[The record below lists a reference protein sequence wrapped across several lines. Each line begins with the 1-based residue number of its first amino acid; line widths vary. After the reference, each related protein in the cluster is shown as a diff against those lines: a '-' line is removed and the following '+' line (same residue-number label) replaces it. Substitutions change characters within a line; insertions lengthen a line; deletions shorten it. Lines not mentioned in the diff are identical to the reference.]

1 MKIPRSS
8 ISTTWKGDWLLELV
22 LILGALGALV
32 RELVLVLV
40 AAGVFCT
47 LVWFGYQF
55 HHTLLSLRKDLRVEH
70 YLAKHR
76 ISLIDRPELE
86 LSITSG
92 SRFPAN
98 IISAETLAK
107 WAEVQR
113 ADARVGLKFD
123 LEAPLNRLLLPGAST
138 VATFLITP
146 LARGRFE
153 LSAFKLRF
161 AGLRGLFTGEVS
173 YSQTCSIE
181 VYPGAAGEAEPLT
194 PLALYGGRA
203 RSLQHLS
210 RGEDYAGIRKYVSGD
225 EYHRI
230 EWKATARLRTL
241 MIKEFH
247 PEREATLHILIDAGE
262 SMQQRSY
269 VGTRL
274 DEALAVS
281 QLLIQSASESTHP
294 LGVWVYDEKALIRT
308 LEPSLPEKQL
318 GMLREFSLTLRGS
331 ARGESAGSTTNVA
344 LPRASASDRHAFLG
358 DGRVVAFMRQLR
370 TTLRSSY
377 QGTGVYRAVEEA
389 TRTGRENLLVVL
401 TDLHTNVDA
410 LAETAASK
418 REAGVKTVVAQ
429 IGAGWRLSTSLED
442 AFAQYEA
449 NTRTLQRLQQL
460 GLTVFDVRPE
470 QLISAVSQH
479 LAKTLMTQ
487 QVQK

>member
-1 MKIPRSS
+1 MRIPRSS

-22 LILGALGALV
+22 LVLAVLGALI

-40 AAGVFCT
+40 AVGVFCT
-47 LVWFGYQF
+47 LVWFGYRF
-55 HHTLLSLRKDLRVEH
+55 HRTLLSLAKDLRVEN

-76 ISLIDRPELE
+76 ISLIDRLELE
-86 LSITSG
+86 LSIASA

-98 IISAETLAK
+98 IISAEALAK
-107 WAEVQR
+107 WAEVRR
-113 ADARVGLKFD
+113 ADVRVGLRFD

-161 AGLRGLFTGEVS
+161 AGLRGLFIGDVS
-173 YSQTCSIE
+173 YAQTCSVE
-181 VYPGAAGEAEPLT
+181 VYPGSAGEAEPLT

-203 RSLQHLS
+203 QSLQRLS

-225 EYHRI
+225 EFHRI

-241 MIKEFH
+241 MIKEFN

-294 LGVWVYDEKALIRT
+294 LGVWVYNETALIKALA
-308 LEPSLPEKQL
+308 PSLPEKQL
-318 GMLREFSLTLRGS
+318 GMLRDFSLALQRGVLREGGGS
-331 ARGESAGSTTNVA
+331 VVSMSR
-344 LPRASASDRHAFLG
+344 PKASAFVRQQFLA
-358 DGRVVAFMRQLR
+358 DGRVAAFMRQLR
-370 TTLRSSY
+370 STLRSSY

-410 LAETAASK
+410 LAETATSK
-418 REAGVKTVVAQ
+418 RESGVKTVVAQ

-442 AFAQYEA
+442 AFTQHEA
-449 NTRTLQRLQQL
+449 NARILQRLQQL

-470 QLISAVSQH
+470 QLISVVSQH
-479 LAKTLMTQ
+479 LSKTLITQ
-487 QVQK
+487 PAQK